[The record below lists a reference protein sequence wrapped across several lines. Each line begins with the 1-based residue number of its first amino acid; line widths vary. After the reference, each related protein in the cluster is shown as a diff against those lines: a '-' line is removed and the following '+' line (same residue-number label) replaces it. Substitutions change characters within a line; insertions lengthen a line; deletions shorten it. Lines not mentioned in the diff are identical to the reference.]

1 MDIPSGPRGAGRVWH
16 HVERGFAALAV
27 WTERIPGRGEDA
39 DPLVL
44 FHRPAGRGLL
54 SVFDGVGGAGR
65 AAAGHGRQGTVR
77 TQAWVASRR
86 LRGLVEEWF
95 AAGMSAGLRE
105 RIAARL
111 AVGAPGRGR
120 VRGSIPRGFPT
131 TFAALTFDL
140 AFPNVAWVVH
150 WAGDSRCYVAEPDT
164 GLQQLSR
171 DDTECQDALELL
183 VQDPPMTNVVC
194 SDRPF
199 EINSCTGS
207 AVLPCLLICATDG
220 FFGYV
225 ETPAQFEQLLWE
237 TLLSA
242 QDILHWSG
250 LLAERVVSYTGDDA
264 SLAVVGIGFE
274 DFDALRASFRQRA
287 DFLDG
292 EHTELIRQVRPGD
305 QAGLVA
311 ARETSWHRY
320 RPDYE
325 RRLPERGSA

>member
-1 MDIPSGPRGAGRVWH
+1 MDIASGPRGAGRVWH
-16 HVERGFAALAV
+16 HVERRFAALAV

-65 AAAGHGRQGTVR
+65 AAAGQGRQGTVR

-95 AAGMSAGLRE
+95 AAGMPAGLRE
-105 RIAARL
+105 RIATRL

-131 TFAALTFDL
+131 TFAALTFEL
-140 AFPNVAWVVH
+140 ALPDVAWVVH
-150 WAGDSRCYVAEPDT
+150 WAGDSRCYVAEPHT

-171 DDTECQDALELL
+171 DDTECQDALELHL
-183 VQDPPMTNVVC
+183 C
-194 SDRPF
+194 R
-199 EINSCTGS
+199 GS
-207 AVLPCLLICATDG
+207 AALPCLLICATDG

-250 LLAERVVSYTGDDA
+250 LLAERVGSYTGDDA

-287 DFLDG
+287 DFLDA
-292 EHTELIRQVRPGD
+292 EHTALLRQVRPGD

-311 ARETSWHRY
+311 ARETSWQRY

-325 RRLPERGSA
+325 RRLPDGGSA